1 MVVAPLHLRVPLPWG
16 VLTEPQGRAGRSGSL
31 WEPFL
36 FVDAISAS
44 SYKTLRDPSIRTRS
58 ER

>member
-1 MVVAPLHLRVPLPWG
+1 MVVALLHLRVALPWG

-36 FVDAISAS
+36 FVDPISAS
-44 SYKTLRDPSIRTRS
+44 SCKTLRDLSIRSRS